1 MEKYL
6 VVIDMQ
12 NDFVSGSLGTA
23 EAQAIV
29 PAVIR
34 RIESALDEG
43 RTLVFTQDTHG
54 ADYLQ
59 THEGKMLP
67 VPHCIRG
74 TDGWLLQ
81 PKIAAFAETTLKK
94 PTFGCLA
101 LVDLLNDTSKGQDAN
116 LDISLAGL
124 CTDICVVSNAL
135 LLRAHFPEATIR
147 VFADSTAGTT
157 PENHRA
163 ALDVMRACQIEVV

>member
-12 NDFVSGSLGTA
+12 NDFVSGALGTP

-29 PAVIR
+29 PHVVQ
-34 RIESALDEG
+34 RIEDALTEG
-43 RTLVFTQDTHG
+43 RNVVFTQDTH
-54 ADYLQ
+54 APNYLH
-59 THEGKMLP
+59 THEGQLLP
-67 VPHCIRG
+67 VPHCIEG
-74 TDGWLLQ
+74 TEGWQLSRDVA
-81 PKIAAFAETTLKK
+81 PYAGTTLKK

-101 LVDLLNDTSKGQDAN
+101 LVDLLGQVSTDDEHN
-116 LDISLAGL
+116 LDLSLVGL

-147 VFADSTAGTT
+147 VYADSAAGTT
-157 PENHRA
+157 PARHEA
-163 ALDVMRACQIEVV
+163 ALDVMRSCQIDVL